1 MEQKLRRLKIS
12 ELKAKVI
19 LCELEH
25 SALIRELR
33 NAGISNE
40 RRGEIH
46 RRLPHLKF
54 QRTEAKN
61 DLAWFTAEDRLQ
73 RPDAVD
79 LLHVLVH

>member
-1 MEQKLRRLKIS
+1 MNGTLRRLKIS
-12 ELKAKVI
+12 ELKAKI
-19 LCELEH
+19 LLCELEH

-33 NAGISNE
+33 TAGISNQ

-61 DLAWFTAEDRLQ
+61 DLAWLSAEDRLQ
-73 RPDAVD
+73 RPNSVD
-79 LLHVLVH
+79 QLPVLVH